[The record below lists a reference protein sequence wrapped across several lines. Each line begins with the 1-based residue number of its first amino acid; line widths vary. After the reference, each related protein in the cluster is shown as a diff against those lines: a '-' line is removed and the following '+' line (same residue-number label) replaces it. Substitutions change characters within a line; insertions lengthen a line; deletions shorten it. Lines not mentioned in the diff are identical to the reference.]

1 LISSLSK
8 RQRRIYGRRVE
19 KEFSHMNDHPEEIR
33 IRWYL
38 RITFAALV
46 LFAAGLV
53 GLVNTIF

>member
-1 LISSLSK
+1 
-8 RQRRIYGRRVE
+8 
-19 KEFSHMNDHPEEIR
+19 MNDHPEEIR